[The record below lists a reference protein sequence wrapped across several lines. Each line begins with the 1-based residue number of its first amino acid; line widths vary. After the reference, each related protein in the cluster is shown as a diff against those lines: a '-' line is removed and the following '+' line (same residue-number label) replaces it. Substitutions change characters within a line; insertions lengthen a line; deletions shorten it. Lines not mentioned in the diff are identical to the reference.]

1 MFKEIA
7 EALDR
12 QDYQTAARLVNDFQT
27 LENDNPWLKFYQAR
41 LNEIKGEI
49 GLAGQEYRKMLQVST
64 NPQLLAQIR
73 QGIARLEAIERVE
86 VEQQQQQRQA
96 ALEKAKTNPSNRE
109 MGLLILEPVANE
121 EKQPLAQKFAQIFK
135 IDAYSARLQ
144 IPSRSWRLYRVG
156 AMAELAIYVHDLQ
169 KEGIPCFCQPI
180 TAINRPRVYLARYFR
195 AIQPEATLVYQ
206 SSHSDL
212 TASIT
217 FDWSEV
223 TAVVEGV
230 LPIFGECVDMD
241 VRRNQV
247 RKISILDYAQIIDLH
262 LKKQDLIIRI
272 CDHHYHFQAG
282 ITFSDH
288 QQSRE
293 RQTTNRDNWNHF
305 ASYLKQQ
312 LAAVPLWSDFPAFA
326 ETTADFYELLPMVN
340 PHLDLLRIEDT
351 YWDTAFQLYSAL
363 IFLEKT
369 PPTATL

>member
-1 MFKEIA
+1 MIKEIA
-7 EALDR
+7 EAIDR
-12 QDYQTAARLVNDFQT
+12 QDYQTATRLVNDFQT
-27 LENDNPWLKFYQAR
+27 LENDNPWVKFYQAR
-41 LNEIKGEI
+41 LNEITGEI
-49 GLAGQEYRKMLQVST
+49 ALAGQEYRKILQLTT
-64 NPQLLAQIR
+64 NPKLIAQIR
-73 QGIARLEAIERVE
+73 QGIGRLEAIEQVE
-86 VEQQQQQRQA
+86 VQQQQQQRQA

-144 IPSRSWRLYRVG
+144 LPSRSWRLYRIG
-156 AMAELAIYVHDLQ
+156 TMAELEVYVHDLR
-169 KEGIPCFCQPI
+169 KEGIPCFCAPI
-180 TAINRPRVYLARYFR
+180 KAINQPSVYLAQYFET
-195 AIQPEATLVYQ
+195 IQPEATIVYQ

-212 TASIT
+212 TESIT
-217 FDWSEV
+217 FDWSGV
-223 TAVVEGV
+223 TAVVEGI

-241 VRRNQV
+241 ARRNQV
-247 RKISILDYAQIIDLH
+247 RKISILDYVQIIDLH

-272 CDHHYHFQAG
+272 CDRHYDFQAG

-288 QQSRE
+288 QQSQE
-293 RQTTNRDNWNHF
+293 RQTTNRDNWNHL
-305 ASYLKQQ
+305 AYYLKKK
-312 LAAVPLWSDFPAFA
+312 LAAVPLWSDFKPFA

-369 PPTATL
+369 SPTATL

>member
-7 EALDR
+7 EALAR

-27 LENDNPWLKFYQAR
+27 RENDNPWLKFYQAR
-41 LNEIKGEI
+41 LNEITGEI
-49 GLAGQEYRKMLQVST
+49 ALAGQEYRKMLLLT
-64 NPQLLAQIR
+64 ANPQLIAQIR
-73 QGIARLEAIERVE
+73 QGIARLEAIEQVE

-109 MGLLILEPVANE
+109 MGLLILEPVANA
-121 EKQPLAQKFAQIFK
+121 EKQPLALKFAQIFK
-135 IDAYSARLQ
+135 IDAYNARLH

-156 AMAELAIYVHDLQ
+156 AMAELAVYVHDLR

-180 TAINRPRVYLARYFR
+180 KAINRPRVYLARYFR

-206 SSHSDL
+206 SSHGL

-223 TAVVEGV
+223 TAVVEGI
-230 LPIFGECVDMD
+230 LPIFGECVDRD
-241 VRRNQV
+241 ARRHQV

-272 CDHHYHFQAG
+272 CDRHYHFQAG

-293 RQTTNRDNWNHF
+293 RQTSNRDNWNHF

-351 YWDTAFQLYSAL
+351 YWDTAFQLYSTL

>member
-1 MFKEIA
+1 MIKEIA
-7 EALDR
+7 EAIAR
-12 QDYQTAARLVNDFQT
+12 QDYQTATRLVNDFQT

-41 LNEIKGEI
+41 LNEITGEI
-49 GLAGQEYRKMLQVST
+49 AIAGQEYRKMLRLT
-64 NPQLLAQIR
+64 ANPQLIAQIR

-96 ALEKAKTNPSNRE
+96 ALKKAKTNPSNRE
-109 MGLLILEPVANE
+109 MGLLILEPVDNQ
-121 EKQPLAQKFAQIFK
+121 EKQPLALKFAQIFK

-156 AMAELAIYVHDLQ
+156 AMAELEVYVDDLR
-169 KEGIPCFCQPI
+169 KEGIPCFCRSI
-180 TAINRPRVYLARYFR
+180 TAINRPRVYLARYFQT
-195 AIQPEATLVYQ
+195 IQPEATLVYQ

-223 TAVVEGV
+223 TAVVVGI

-241 VRRNQV
+241 ARRHQV

-272 CDHHYHFQAG
+272 CDRHYHFQAG

-312 LAAVPLWSDFPAFA
+312 LAAVPLWSDFPPFA
-326 ETTADFYELLPMVN
+326 ETTADFYELLPMVA

-351 YWDTAFQLYSAL
+351 YWDTAFQLYSTL

>member
-1 MFKEIA
+1 MIKEIA
-7 EALDR
+7 EAIDR
-12 QDYQTAARLVNDFQT
+12 QDYQTATRLVNDFQSR
-27 LENDNPWLKFYQAR
+27 ENDNPWVKFYQAR
-41 LNEIKGEI
+41 LNEIRGKI
-49 GLAGQEYRKMLQVST
+49 GLAGLEYRKILQLTT
-64 NPQLLAQIR
+64 NPQLIAEIR
-73 QGIARLEAIERVE
+73 RRIARLEALEQGE
-86 VEQQQQQRQA
+86 VERQQQQRQA
-96 ALEKAKTNPSNRE
+96 ALEKAKTKSRNRE
-109 MGLLILEPVANE
+109 MGLLMLEPVANA
-121 EKQPLAQKFAQIFK
+121 EKQPLALKFAQIFK

-156 AMAELAIYVHDLQ
+156 PMAELEVYVHDLR

-180 TAINRPRVYLARYFR
+180 TAINQLRVYLARYFR

-206 SSHSDL
+206 SAHDL

-223 TAVVEGV
+223 TAVVEGI
-230 LPIFGECVDMD
+230 LPIFGECVDRD
-241 VRRNQV
+241 ARRNQV
-247 RKISILDYAQIIDLH
+247 RKISIVDYAQIIDLH

-272 CDHHYHFQAG
+272 CDRKYPFQAG
-282 ITFSDH
+282 IAFSDH
-288 QQSRE
+288 QQSQK

-312 LAAVPLWSDFPAFA
+312 LAAVPLWSDFLPFA

-351 YWDTAFQLYSAL
+351 YWDTALQLYSTL
-363 IFLEKT
+363 ILLEKT

>member
-64 NPQLLAQIR
+64 NPQLIAQIR

-96 ALEKAKTNPSNRE
+96 ALAKAKTNPSNRE

-144 IPSRSWRLYRVG
+144 IPSRSWRLYRIG
-156 AMAELAIYVHDLQ
+156 AMAELDVYVHDLR

-180 TAINRPRVYLARYFR
+180 KAINQPRVYLARYFQT
-195 AIQPEATLVYQ
+195 IQPEATLVYQ
-206 SSHSDL
+206 SSPSDL
-212 TASIT
+212 SASIT

-223 TAVVEGV
+223 TAVVEGI

-272 CDHHYHFQAG
+272 CDRNYHFQAG

-312 LAAVPLWSDFPAFA
+312 LAAVPLWSDFAPFA

>member
-1 MFKEIA
+1 MIKEIA

-109 MGLLILEPVANE
+109 MGLLILEPVPNE
-121 EKQPLAQKFAQIFK
+121 EKQPLALKFAQIFK

-156 AMAELAIYVHDLQ
+156 AMAELEVYVDDLR
-169 KEGIPCFCQPI
+169 KEGIPCFCQSI
-180 TAINRPRVYLARYFR
+180 TAINRPKVYLARYFR

-206 SSHSDL
+206 SAHDL

-223 TAVVEGV
+223 TAVVEGI

-272 CDHHYHFQAG
+272 CDRIYNFQAG

-293 RQTTNRDNWNHF
+293 RQATNRDNWNHF
-305 ASYLKQQ
+305 ASYLKQK
-312 LAAVPLWSDFPAFA
+312 LTAVPLWSDFPTFA

-351 YWDTAFQLYSAL
+351 YWDTAFQLYSTL

-369 PPTATL
+369 PPTPTL